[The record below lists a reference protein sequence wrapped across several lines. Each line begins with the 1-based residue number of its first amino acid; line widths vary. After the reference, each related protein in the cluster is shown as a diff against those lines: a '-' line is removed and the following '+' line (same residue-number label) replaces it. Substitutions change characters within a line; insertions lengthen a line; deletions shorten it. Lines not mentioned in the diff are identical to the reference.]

1 MINKNSVVGI
11 SYILKNIEGKVLDRA
26 PGAEPLIYLHGS
38 GQIVSGLEKALDGLL
53 VGDTRE
59 VTVSPKEGYGELDPK
74 LKLKADMSI
83 FPPNTEVKTGMQF
96 TADLGNGNHQ
106 NFIVAHLEGN
116 DVFIDGN
123 HPLAGQTLQFSV
135 EVQSIREAT
144 QEELSHGHVHGP
156 GGHAH

>member
-1 MINKNSVVGI
+1 MCGIVGFTGRENKELLYQMAQKIKHRGPDDSAEYFEENINIAFRRLS
-11 SYILKNIEGKVLDRA
+11 
-26 PGAEPLIYLHGS
+26 
-38 GQIVSGLEKALDGLL
+38 IV
-53 VGDTRE
+53 
-59 VTVSPKEGYGELDPK
+59 
-74 LKLKADMSI
+74 
-83 FPPNTEVKTGMQF
+83 
-96 TADLGNGNHQ
+96 DLSNGNHQ

-123 HPLAGQTLQFSV
+123 HPFAGQTLRFSV